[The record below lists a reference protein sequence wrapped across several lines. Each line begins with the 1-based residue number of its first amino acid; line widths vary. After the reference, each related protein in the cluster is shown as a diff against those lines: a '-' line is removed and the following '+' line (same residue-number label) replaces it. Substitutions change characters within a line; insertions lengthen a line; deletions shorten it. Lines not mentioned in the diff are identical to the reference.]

1 MAVPNLT
8 VLFICAFVALGALIF
23 GMDGGYF
30 SGVLAMDNFA
40 RTFGSLQPSGE
51 YEISSTRQS
60 FMTSFPYVGQFLAA
74 IFGGFIGNLTGRR
87 WGLFL
92 MCIACVMGVL
102 MQIFAKNIALLV
114 AGRFFNYCAIGFATV
129 FVPMY
134 QAETAPPA
142 FRGVMITM
150 YQFNVVVGSFL
161 ISIVDN
167 FTAKIHGSAS
177 WKIPV
182 GVLLC
187 LPVLI
192 LPGLSVIPES
202 PRWLVKKGKIEN
214 AKRALLVLHR
224 GEEPFDVDS
233 EIKLLMHSVHHQEEL
248 NLAGGTYLD
257 CFRGTN
263 LRRTAIACFIQ
274 VWQQFTGVSFI
285 FNYGTVFFTR
295 VGVRQPFTITIIT
308 NLVNVLGTVIS
319 FFVVDRIGRRPL
331 LLVGSVIMFIGH
343 VSVGTCGVISDRHS
357 ANHSAQIG
365 VVVFTLIYVLGFAS
379 TWGPLGW
386 VITSEISNNMV
397 REKTQ
402 GLGSATNILFSWVV
416 TFSLPYLLN
425 DDKAGLGAKVGF
437 IYAGLTLCGLVYVWF
452 YVPETRGIAL
462 EDLDAIFEQKV
473 PTRKFNSYQLQAAL
487 GRAGTLDDAEIK
499 TEEVPAGAQT
509 HTWELKSEVMHIHGK
524 KG

>member
-1 MAVPNLT
+1 MGLPNAS
-8 VLFICAFVALGALIF
+8 VLLICAFVALGALIF

-30 SGVLAMDNFA
+30 SGVLAMDDFI

-51 YEISSTRQS
+51 YGISSSRQS
-60 FMTSFPYVGQFLAA
+60 FMTSFPYLGQFLAA
-74 IFGGFIGNLTGRR
+74 LVGGYVGNLIGRR

-92 MCIACVMGVL
+92 MCMASVAGVF
-102 MQIFAKNIALLV
+102 MQLFAKNVALLV
-114 AGRFFNYCAIGFATV
+114 AGRFFNYCAIGFATI

-134 QAETAPPA
+134 QAETAPSA
-142 FRGVMITM
+142 LRGVMITM
-150 YQFNVVVGSFL
+150 YQFNVVLGSFV

-167 FTAKIHGSAS
+167 FTAKINGPAS
-177 WKIPV
+177 WKIPI

-192 LPGLSVIPES
+192 LPGLPVIPES
-202 PRWLVKKGKIEN
+202 PRWLVKKAKLDK

-224 GEEPFDVDS
+224 GEELFDVDS
-233 EIKLLMHSVHHQEEL
+233 ELRVLCLSVRHQEEL

-274 VWQQFTGVSFI
+274 IWQQFTGVSFI
-285 FNYGTVFFTR
+285 FNYATVFFTK
-295 VGVRQPFTITIIT
+295 VGVSEPFTITIIT
-308 NLVNVLGTVIS
+308 NLVNVVGTVIS
-319 FFVVDRIGRRPL
+319 FFIVDKIGRRPL
-331 LLVGSVIMFIGH
+331 LLVGSVIMFVGH
-343 VSVGTCGVISDRHS
+343 FSVGVCGVVSDHDP

-365 VVVFTLIYVLGFAS
+365 VVVFTLIYVLGLAS

-402 GLGSATNILFSWVV
+402 GLGSASNILFSWVV

-425 DDKAGLGAKVGF
+425 DDKAGLGSKVGF

-452 YVPETRGIAL
+452 YVPETRGLSL
-462 EDLDAIFEQKV
+462 EELDKLFEHKV
-473 PTRKFNSYQLQAAL
+473 PTRKFTSYRLQSDKARL
-487 GRAGTLDDAEIK
+487 AGGQNGEANKLDTEK
-499 TEEVPAGAQT
+499 TR
-509 HTWELKSEVMHIHGK
+509 TWELRNDGVAAFDRSRV
-524 KG
+524 